1 MKMRLLLLAVACAAC
16 APDLPANTELA
27 EWQQQAQNVT
37 IIRDDWGIAHVYGTT
52 DADAV
57 FGAIYAQAEDDFN
70 RIETNYLNSM
80 GRLAEAEGESAIW
93 RDLRMKL
100 FIDPAEMQK
109 LYAEAP
115 ESLRK
120 LMDAWADGL
129 NFYLATHPEVKP
141 RVITRFEPWM
151 PLTFSEGSI
160 GGDIE
165 RVNLTQLQAFYE
177 SRPEARGQAAEM
189 RPKSEDQ
196 RPEDA
201 TPDSRFPVSEE
212 EPRGSNGIAIGPAN
226 TVNKRALLLI
236 NPHTSF
242 FFRSELQ
249 MVSEEGLNAYGA
261 ATWGQFF
268 IYQGFNDKA
277 GWMHTSSSVDN
288 IDEYLETIV
297 RKDGGIFYRHGGEE
311 KPVTQRVVTVPY
323 KTATGTASREFQVY
337 RTHHGPIVRELDGK
351 WVAMRIMEE
360 PLKALQQSWGRTK
373 TRNLQ
378 EYLEVMEFHTNSS
391 NNTLFADAEGNFAYL
406 HSNFVP
412 RRDTT
417 FNWARPV
424 DGSNP
429 ATDWNGV
436 HPITES
442 PNVINPTSGWTYN
455 TNNFPYS
462 AAGPDSPKPADYPRY
477 MDAGSENARGI
488 HAIRLLKDKK
498 DFTLNSLLEAA
509 YDSYLPAFETSI
521 PPLVRAWESAPAD
534 HPLKAKLREPIA
546 LLRGW
551 DYRWSVSSVPTSLA
565 VFYASSGGGRGGRG
579 GRGNEAAPSG
589 PEWERLLQ
597 NLSAAVDRLQADF
610 GNWRTAWGDINRF
623 QRISPAIVHPFD
635 DAQPSIPVGFTS
647 ATYGSLA
654 SFGAAPRNGTKKW
667 YGTSG
672 NSFVAVVEFG
682 RDSVR
687 ARAVS
692 AGGESGD
699 PSSKHFNDQAAR
711 YAAGN
716 LRDVYFYRHQ
726 LRGHTEREYRPG
738 K

>member
-1 MKMRLLLLAVACAAC
+1 MKMRLVLVAAICSGCVA
-16 APDLPANTELA
+16 DLSARTELA

-37 IIRDDWGIAHVYGTT
+37 IIRDDWGIAHVYGKT

-57 FGAIYAQAEDDFN
+57 FGGIYAQAEDDFN

-100 FIDPAEMQK
+100 FIDPQEMK
-109 LYAEAP
+109 RLYAAAP
-115 ESLRK
+115 ADLRK

-165 RVNLTQLQAFYE
+165 RANLGQLQAFYGRAAGSGQGAAGLPSHE
-177 SRPEARGQAAEM
+177 SRVTNH
-189 RPKSEDQ
+189 D
-196 RPEDA
+196 D
-201 TPDSRFPVSEE
+201 D
-212 EPRGSNGIAIGPAN
+212 EPRGSNGIVIAPSN
-226 TVNKRALLLI
+226 TVNKHSLLLI

-242 FFRSELQ
+242 FFRSEYQ
-249 MVSEEGLNAYGA
+249 MVSEEGLNVYGA
-261 ATWGQFF
+261 STWGQFF
-268 IYQGFNDKA
+268 IYQGFNDRA

-297 RKDGGIFYRHGGEE
+297 QKDAKPFYRYGSEE
-311 KPVTQRVVTVPY
+311 RPVQVKTITVPF
-323 KTATGTASREFQVY
+323 KTPGGMSHREFTVF
-337 RTHHGPIVRELDGK
+337 RTHHGPIVRETDGK
-351 WVAMRIMEE
+351 WVAIRIMEE

-373 TRNLQ
+373 TKNLK
-378 EYLEVMEFHTNSS
+378 EYLQVMELHTNSS
-391 NNTLFADAEGNFAYL
+391 NNTLFADAEGNVAYL

-429 ATDWNGV
+429 ATDWKGV
-436 HPITES
+436 HSVSES
-442 PNVINPTSGWTYN
+442 PNVINPRSGWAYN
-455 TNNFPYS
+455 SNNYPYS
-462 AAGPDSPKPADYPRY
+462 AAGPDSPKKPDYPLY
-477 MDAGSENARGI
+477 MDPGSENARGI
-488 HAIRLLKDKK
+488 HAVRLLKDRK
-498 DFTLNSLLEAA
+498 DFTLNTLVTAA

-521 PPLVRAWESAPAD
+521 PPLLKAWDAAPSD
-534 HPLKAKLREPIA
+534 HPLKAKLREPIE
-546 LLRGW
+546 LLRSW
-551 DYRWSVSSVPTSLA
+551 DYRWGVSSVPTSLA
-565 VFYASSGGGRGGRG
+565 VFYATAGGGRGGRG
-579 GRGNEAAPSG
+579 GRAGGAEPAAPE
-589 PEWERLLQ
+589 PERLLQ
-597 NLSAAVDRLQADF
+597 ALGSAVDRLTTDF
-610 GNWRTAWGDINRF
+610 GTWRTPWGEINRF
-623 QRISPAIVHPFD
+623 QRISPEIVHPFD
-635 DAQPSIPVGFTS
+635 DTRPSIPVMFTS

-654 SFGAAPRNGTKKW
+654 SFGASPKPGTKKW

-682 RDSVR
+682 DSVR

-699 PSSKHFNDQAAR
+699 PRSKHFNDQATR
-711 YAAGN
+711 YATGE

-726 LRGHTEREYRPG
+726 LRGHTDREYNPG

>member
-1 MKMRLLLLAVACAAC
+1 MNMRLALVAAICSGCVA
-16 APDLPANTELA
+16 DLSARTELA

-37 IIRDDWGIAHVYGTT
+37 IIRDDWGIAHVYGKT

-57 FGAIYAQAEDDFN
+57 FGGIYAQAEDDFN
-70 RIETNYLNSM
+70 RIETNYLNSI
-80 GRLAEAEGESAIW
+80 GRLAEAEGESQIW

-100 FIDPAEMQK
+100 FVDPQEMK
-109 LYAEAP
+109 RLYAAAP
-115 ESLRK
+115 ADLRK
-120 LMDAWADGL
+120 LMEAWADGL
-129 NFYLATHPEVKP
+129 NFYLATHLQVKP

-165 RVNLTQLQAFYE
+165 RVNLGQLQAFYG
-177 SRPEARGQAAEM
+177 SAPAGSGSGQWAAAGVSDS
-189 RPKSEDQ
+189 PV
-196 RPEDA
+196 
-201 TPDSRFPVSEE
+201 PDLGD
-212 EPRGSNGIAIGPAN
+212 EPRGSNGIVIGPSN

-242 FFRSELQ
+242 FFRSEYQ
-249 MVSEEGLNAYGA
+249 MVSEEGLNVYGA
-261 ATWGQFF
+261 STWGQFF
-268 IYQGFNDKA
+268 IYQGFNDRA

-297 RKDGGIFYRHGGEE
+297 RKDGKAFYRFGSEDR
-311 KPVTQRVVTVPY
+311 PVQVKTITVPF
-323 KTATGTASREFQVY
+323 KTATGMSERQFTVL

-373 TRNLQ
+373 TKNLK
-378 EYLEVMEFHTNSS
+378 EYLQVMELHTNSS
-391 NNTLFADAEGNFAYL
+391 NNTLFADAEGNVAYL

-417 FNWARPV
+417 FIWARPV

-429 ATDWNGV
+429 ATDWKGV
-436 HPITES
+436 HSVSES
-442 PNVINPTSGWTYN
+442 PNVINPRSGWAYN
-455 TNNFPYS
+455 SNNFPYS
-462 AAGPDSPKPADYPRY
+462 AAGPDSPKKSDYPPY
-477 MDAGSENARGI
+477 MDPGSENARGI

-498 DFTLNSLLEAA
+498 DFTLNSLIDAA
-509 YDSYLPAFETSI
+509 FDSYMPAFEESI
-521 PPLVRAWESAPAD
+521 PALVKAWDDAPSS
-534 HPLKAKLREPIA
+534 HPLKAKLAEQVA
-546 LLRGW
+546 MLRNW
-551 DYRWSVSSVPTSLA
+551 DFRWGVSSIPTSLA
-565 VFYASSGGGRGGRG
+565 VFFGDAGGGGGGGRRG
-579 GRGNEAAPSG
+579 SGAAAANVSPAD
-589 PEWERLLQ
+589 RLL
-597 NLSAAVDRLQADF
+597 NALSTATDRLTADF
-610 GNWRTAWGDINRF
+610 GTWKTPWGEINRF
-623 QRISPAIVHPFD
+623 QRISPEIVHPFD
-635 DAQPSIPVGFTS
+635 DSKPSIPVMFTS
-647 ATYGSLA
+647 ARWGSLA

-682 RDSVR
+682 DSVR

-699 PSSKHFNDQAAR
+699 PESKHFNDQATR
-711 YAAGN
+711 YATGN

-726 LRGHTEREYRPG
+726 LRGHTEREYHPG

>member
-1 MKMRLLLLAVACAAC
+1 
-16 APDLPANTELA
+16 
-27 EWQQQAQNVT
+27 
-37 IIRDDWGIAHVYGTT
+37 
-52 DADAV
+52 
-57 FGAIYAQAEDDFN
+57 
-70 RIETNYLNSM
+70 
-80 GRLAEAEGESAIW
+80 
-93 RDLRMKL
+93 
-100 FIDPAEMQK
+100 
-109 LYAEAP
+109 
-115 ESLRK
+115 
-120 LMDAWADGL
+120 
-129 NFYLATHPEVKP
+129 
-141 RVITRFEPWM
+141 M

-177 SRPEARGQAAEM
+177 SRPEARSQSTQGLPSHE
-189 RPKSEDQ
+189 S
-196 RPEDA
+196 
-201 TPDSRFPVSEE
+201 PVASHDDD

-277 GWMHTSSSVDN
+277 GWMHTSSSADN

-351 WVAMRIMEE
+351 WVAMRVMEE

-378 EYLEVMEFHTNSS
+378 EYLKVMEFHTNSS

>member
-1 MKMRLLLLAVACAAC
+1 MNMRLALVAAICSGCVA
-16 APDLPANTELA
+16 DLSARTELA

-37 IIRDDWGIAHVYGTT
+37 IIRDDWGIAHVYGKT

-57 FGAIYAQAEDDFN
+57 FGGIYAQAEDDFN
-70 RIETNYLNSM
+70 RIETNYLNSI
-80 GRLAEAEGESAIW
+80 GRLAEAEGESQIW

-100 FIDPAEMQK
+100 FVDPQEMK
-109 LYAEAP
+109 RLYAAAP
-115 ESLRK
+115 ADLRK
-120 LMDAWADGL
+120 LMEAWADGL
-129 NFYLATHPEVKP
+129 NFYLATHLQVKP

-165 RVNLTQLQAFYE
+165 RVNLGQLQAFYG
-177 SRPEARGQAAEM
+177 SAPAGSGSGQWAAAGVSDS
-189 RPKSEDQ
+189 PV
-196 RPEDA
+196 
-201 TPDSRFPVSEE
+201 PDLGD
-212 EPRGSNGIAIGPAN
+212 EPRGSNGIVIGPSN

-242 FFRSELQ
+242 FFRSEYQ
-249 MVSEEGLNAYGA
+249 MVSEEGLNVYGA
-261 ATWGQFF
+261 STWGQFF
-268 IYQGFNDKA
+268 VYQGFNDRA

-297 RKDGGIFYRHGGEE
+297 RKDGKAFYRYGSEDR
-311 KPVTQRVVTVPY
+311 PVQAKTITVPF
-323 KTATGTASREFQVY
+323 KTATGMSERQFTVY

-373 TRNLQ
+373 TKNLK
-378 EYLEVMEFHTNSS
+378 EYLQVMELHTNSS
-391 NNTLFADAEGNFAYL
+391 NNTLFADAEGNVAYL

-417 FNWARPV
+417 FIWARPV

-429 ATDWNGV
+429 ATDWKGV
-436 HPITES
+436 HSVSES
-442 PNVINPTSGWTYN
+442 PNVINPRSGWAYN
-455 TNNFPYS
+455 SNNFPYS
-462 AAGPDSPKPADYPRY
+462 AAGPDSPKKSDYPPY
-477 MDAGSENARGI
+477 MDPGSENARGI

-498 DFTLNSLLEAA
+498 DFTLNSLLDAA
-509 YDSYLPAFETSI
+509 FDSYMPAFEESI
-521 PPLVRAWESAPAD
+521 PALVKAWDDAPSS
-534 HPLKAKLREPIA
+534 HPLKAKLAEQVA
-546 LLRGW
+546 MLRNW
-551 DYRWSVSSVPTSLA
+551 DFRWGVSSIPTSLA
-565 VFYASSGGGRGGRG
+565 VFFGDAGGGGGGGRRG
-579 GRGNEAAPSG
+579 SGAAAANVSPAD
-589 PEWERLLQ
+589 RLL
-597 NLSAAVDRLQADF
+597 NALSTATDRLTADF
-610 GNWRTAWGDINRF
+610 GTWKTPWGEINRF
-623 QRISPAIVHPFD
+623 QRISPEIVHPFD
-635 DAQPSIPVGFTS
+635 DSKPSIPVMFTS
-647 ATYGSLA
+647 ARWGSLA

-682 RDSVR
+682 DSVR

-699 PSSKHFNDQAAR
+699 PESKHFNDQATR
-711 YAAGN
+711 YATGN

-726 LRGHTEREYRPG
+726 LRGHTEREYHPG

>member
-1 MKMRLLLLAVACAAC
+1 MNMRLALVAAICSGCVA
-16 APDLPANTELA
+16 DLSARTELA

-37 IIRDDWGIAHVYGTT
+37 IIRDDWGIAHVYGKT

-57 FGAIYAQAEDDFN
+57 FGGIYAQAEDDFN
-70 RIETNYLNSM
+70 RIETNYLNSI
-80 GRLAEAEGESAIW
+80 GRLAEAEGESQIW

-100 FIDPAEMQK
+100 FVDPQEMK
-109 LYAEAP
+109 RLYAAAP
-115 ESLRK
+115 ADLRK
-120 LMDAWADGL
+120 LMEAWADGL
-129 NFYLATHPEVKP
+129 NFYLATHLQVKP

-165 RVNLTQLQAFYE
+165 RVNLGQLQAFYG
-177 SRPEARGQAAEM
+177 SAPAGSGSGQWAAAGVSDS
-189 RPKSEDQ
+189 PV
-196 RPEDA
+196 
-201 TPDSRFPVSEE
+201 PDLGD
-212 EPRGSNGIAIGPAN
+212 EPRGSNGIVIGPSN

-242 FFRSELQ
+242 FFRSEYQ
-249 MVSEEGLNAYGA
+249 MVSEEGLNVYGA
-261 ATWGQFF
+261 STWGQFF
-268 IYQGFNDKA
+268 VYQGFNDRA

-297 RKDGGIFYRHGGEE
+297 RKDGKAFYRFGSEDR
-311 KPVTQRVVTVPY
+311 PVQVKTITVPF
-323 KTATGTASREFQVY
+323 KTATGMSERQFTVL

-373 TRNLQ
+373 TKNLK
-378 EYLEVMEFHTNSS
+378 EYLQVMELHTNSS
-391 NNTLFADAEGNFAYL
+391 NNTLFADAEGNVAYL

-417 FNWARPV
+417 FIWARPV

-429 ATDWNGV
+429 ATDWKGV
-436 HPITES
+436 HSVSES
-442 PNVINPTSGWTYN
+442 PNVINPRSGWAYN
-455 TNNFPYS
+455 SNNFPYS
-462 AAGPDSPKPADYPRY
+462 AAGPDSPKKSDYPPY
-477 MDAGSENARGI
+477 MDPGSENARGI

-498 DFTLNSLLEAA
+498 DFTLNSLLDAA
-509 YDSYLPAFETSI
+509 FDSYMPAFEESI
-521 PPLVRAWESAPAD
+521 PALVKAWDDAPSS
-534 HPLKAKLREPIA
+534 HPLKAKLAEQVA
-546 LLRGW
+546 MLRNW
-551 DYRWSVSSVPTSLA
+551 DFRWGVSSIPTSLA
-565 VFYASSGGGRGGRG
+565 VFFGDAGGGGGGGRRG
-579 GRGNEAAPSG
+579 GGAAAANVSPAD
-589 PEWERLLQ
+589 RLL
-597 NLSAAVDRLQADF
+597 NALSTATDRLTADF
-610 GNWRTAWGDINRF
+610 GTWKTPWGEINRF
-623 QRISPAIVHPFD
+623 QRISPEIVHPFD
-635 DAQPSIPVGFTS
+635 DSKPSIPVMFTS
-647 ATYGSLA
+647 ARWGSLA

-682 RDSVR
+682 DSVR

-699 PSSKHFNDQAAR
+699 PESKHFNDQATR
-711 YAAGN
+711 YATGN

-726 LRGHTEREYRPG
+726 LRGHTEREYHPG

>member
-1 MKMRLLLLAVACAAC
+1 MKKFALSLAVAVAGCVPNLA
-16 APDLPANTELA
+16 ANTELA

-37 IIRDDWGIAHVYGTT
+37 IIRDDWGIAHVYGKT

-80 GRLAEAEGESAIW
+80 GRLAEAEGEGAIW

-100 FIDPAEMQK
+100 FIDPDEMKK
-109 LYAEAP
+109 LYAAAP
-115 ESLRK
+115 ADLRK

-129 NFYLATHPEVKP
+129 NFYLATHPAVKP

-165 RVNLTQLQAFYE
+165 RVNLTQLQAFYGDTGRRASGQTDSE
-177 SRPEARGQAAEM
+177 S
-189 RPKSEDQ
+189 SI
-196 RPEDA
+196 
-201 TPDSRFPVSEE
+201 TPYHDDD
-212 EPRGSNGIAIGPAN
+212 EPRGSNGIAIGPSN
-226 TVNKRALLLI
+226 TVNKRSLLLI

-261 ATWGQFF
+261 STWGQFF
-268 IYQGFNDKA
+268 IYQGFSDKA

-297 RKDGGIFYRHGGEE
+297 RKDGGIFYKYGAEE
-311 KPVTQRVVTVPY
+311 RPVQVKTVTVPF
-323 KTATGTASREFQVY
+323 KTATGMSERKFTTY

-351 WVAMRIMEE
+351 WVAIRLMEE

-373 TRNLQ
+373 AKNLK
-378 EYLEVMEFHTNSS
+378 EYLQVMELHTNSS
-391 NNTLFADAEGNFAYL
+391 NNTLFADAEGNVAYL

-412 RRDTT
+412 RRDPK
-417 FNWARPV
+417 FAWNRPV
-424 DGSNP
+424 DGSDP

-436 HPITES
+436 HSVNES
-442 PNVINPTSGWTYN
+442 PNVINPKSGWAYN
-455 TNNFPYS
+455 SNNFPYS
-462 AAGPDSPKPADYPRY
+462 AAGEDSPKQSDYPPY

-498 DFTLNSLLEAA
+498 DFTLQSLMEAA
-509 YDSYLPAFETSI
+509 YDSYLPAFEQSI
-521 PPLVRAWESAPAD
+521 PPLVKAWDAAPAN
-534 HPLKAKLREPIA
+534 HALKAKLRDPVE
-546 LLRGW
+546 LLRNW
-551 DYRWSVSSVPTSLA
+551 NYRWSLSSIPTSLA
-565 VFYASSGGGRGGRG
+565 VFYASSGGGRGGRS
-579 GRGNEAAPSG
+579 GRGAESNV
-589 PEWERLLQ
+589 PESERLLQ
-597 NLSAAVDRLQADF
+597 NLSAAMDRLQADF
-610 GNWRTAWGDINRF
+610 GTWRTPWGEINRF
-623 QRISPAIVHPFD
+623 QRISPEIVHPFD
-635 DAQPSIPVGFTS
+635 DSKPSIPVGFTS

-692 AGGESGD
+692 AGGESGN
-699 PSSKHFNDQAAR
+699 PASKHFNDQATR
-711 YAAGN
+711 YATGN
-716 LRDVYFYRHQ
+716 LREVYFYRNQ